1 MKYNASIISN
11 KIKCKVR
18 TKDLIEIKEIFD
30 APLLLVSAMRS
41 AETKGALFIQ
51 KLKDTASTYTYKWG
65 TPFSRHFI
73 PRLPFIVREDIEYQI
88 IKRLKRK
95 NATPKNVNSF
105 INALTKE
112 ALKASALVENKFP
125 FSDERRSSKTK
136 RDFERVNPSLKPL
149 LTSEVNESVIFD
161 HHALLS
167 DEKLDVI
174 TRNLTER
181 FTRIIQEM
189 SIDDDNEHAYL
200 NALKSSFVLISE
212 LMCSFYIFPPPV
224 KGKHECLIDAE
235 HELEAA
241 ICRCLNEDYLMR
253 KFLYL
258 RSQYIEYSQI
268 ALGRVGKKKGQTHYI
283 SSRSLTRWKHK
294 QREVKQWLDSMS
306 VFNPETGIA
315 FDLSEVVKRT
325 TSDQE
330 NRRVELIVR
339 SRGDEER
346 AIDLGYVGVFITWTL
361 PSKYH
366 RNSNKWNGCTVKE
379 AHNNLMEQWKL
390 ARANFKKQEIDWFGL
405 RVAEPHKDGT
415 PHAHMFIYVH
425 PNQKKALVNICARI
439 ARSEDRDELYNSDIM
454 KKRFFAESCD
464 PEKGSATGYII
475 KYISKNINGAHMP
488 ETDAEKNAQSV
499 QAWASTHRIKQFSQS
514 GSKPVGLWRQ
524 FRRAKP
530 NDTVFD
536 ETLNEVRHACDKSRW
551 KDFCQLA
558 GAEKLA
564 YEEKINKY
572 GETVKRVIGI
582 EWLGRVIETC
592 KEQYELVK
600 KKDVPLLA
608 SALALKKKRSF
619 APWSTENNC
628 NSPQESPISTLEK
641 ALMDMTGWSIKGV
654 QCLIKPLQKGAKVP
668 IDRFMTIN
676 LKNNRLIV
684 S

>member
-30 APLLLVSAMRS
+30 APLLLVSAMRN
-41 AETKGALFIQ
+41 AEAKGALFIQ

-95 NATPKNVNSF
+95 NATPKNVNHF

-125 FSDERRSSKTK
+125 FSDERRSKTK
-136 RDFERVNPSLKPL
+136 RDFDRVNPSLKPL

-212 LMCSFYIFPPPV
+212 LMCSFYIFPPQV
-224 KGKHECLIDAE
+224 KEKHECLIDAE

-530 NDTVFD
+530 NDTAFD

-628 NSPQESPISTLEK
+628 NQIKESLISPLEK
-641 ALMDMTGWSIKGV
+641 ALMDVTGWSVKGV
-654 QCLIKPLQKGAKVP
+654 QCLLHPLSMGVKIP
-668 IDRFMTIN
+668 IDKHTMISLRN
-676 LKNNRLIV
+676 QRLV
-684 S
+684 VT